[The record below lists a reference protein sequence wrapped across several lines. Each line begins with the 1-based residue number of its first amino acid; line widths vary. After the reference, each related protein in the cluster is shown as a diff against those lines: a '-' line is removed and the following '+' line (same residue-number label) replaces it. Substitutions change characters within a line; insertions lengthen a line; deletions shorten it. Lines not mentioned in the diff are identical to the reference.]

1 MMSALIRQSRHLFL
15 PATLIAVTA
24 TLLAM
29 RTVPSDLERV
39 LARGE
44 LIVVSRPSPTTWYQ
58 DQHGDT
64 GFEYHLARA
73 FADELGVS
81 LRMVPADNLPALIG
95 MVRSGQADIG
105 AAALAITPERQS
117 RMRFTGGYLNNSDL
131 IISRAGEAGP
141 ASLAELTGR
150 RIAVLAGSGQEES
163 LRELIRHGQDLEFQA
178 VHDVSTERLLSLVDE
193 GYFDLAIVDENSW
206 RLHRAL
212 FPELA
217 GGFNLTDRQLGWAL
231 RKSSDDSLYLAA
243 QRFLTQ
249 RKADGTVA
257 RLESRF
263 YSTAVQMNLYS
274 SRSFLRHID
283 GRLSQY
289 AEAFRAAG
297 EEFGFDWRLLAA
309 MGYQESLWDAN
320 AVSPTGVRG
329 LMMLTQRT
337 AAEMGVSDRTDP
349 LQSIRAGAAYLRK
362 IHDRI
367 PARIPEPDRMW
378 MAIAAYNVGFG
389 HVEDARVLTQ
399 RQGGNPDAWA
409 DVQKRLPLLRNPDF
423 YRDTRHGYARG
434 GMQSVIYV
442 RHIRQYY
449 DLLVWASESNRHGPG
464 MVAMLDTTPAG

>member
-1 MMSALIRQSRHLFL
+1 MISALLRQSRHLLL
-15 PATLIAVTA
+15 PAALIGVTA

-29 RTVPSDLERV
+29 RTVPSDLDRV

-44 LIVVSRPSPTTWYQ
+44 LIVVSRPSPATWYQ

-81 LRMVPADNLPALIG
+81 LRLVQADSLPALID
-95 MVRSGQADIG
+95 MVRNGQADIA
-105 AAALAITPERQS
+105 AAALAITPERQE
-117 RMRFTGGYLNNSDL
+117 RLRFTGSYMNNSDQV
-131 IISRAGEAGP
+131 ISRSGEARP
-141 ASLAELTGR
+141 TSLAELEGR

-163 LRELIRHGQDLEFQA
+163 LRELIRHGQDLRFQA
-178 VHDVSTERLLSLVDE
+178 IHDVSTEKLLSLVDE

-206 RLHRAL
+206 RLNKAL

-217 GGFNLTDRQLGWAL
+217 GGITLTDRQLGWAL
-231 RKSSDDSLYLAA
+231 RSSSDNSLYLAA

-257 RLESRF
+257 RLEQRF
-263 YSTAVQMNLYS
+263 FNNAAQMNLYS
-274 SRSFLRHID
+274 SRSFLKHLD
-283 GRLSQY
+283 MRLPQY

-297 EEFGFDWRLLAA
+297 EESGFDWRLLAA

-329 LMMLTQRT
+329 LMMLTQHT

-362 IHDRI
+362 IYDRI
-367 PARIPEPDRMW
+367 PARIPDPDRMW
-378 MAIAAYNVGFG
+378 MAVAAYNVGFG
-389 HVEDARVLTQ
+389 HMEDARVLTQ
-399 RQGGNPDAWA
+399 KQGGNPDRWS
-409 DVQKRLPLLRNPDF
+409 DVQKRLPLLRDAD
-423 YRDTRHGYARG
+423 YYSDTRHGYARG

-449 DLLVWASESNRHGPG
+449 DLLVWASESNRHGPN
-464 MVAMLDTTPAG
+464 MVAMLASGQ